1 MTLHPEEVAELRQKS
16 LRGSRHPIER
26 LERGIDTGWILNE
39 YKFFTKEKDIGEYWI
54 SHGKVWGPK
63 CAGKYSV
70 DKEGR
75 ILSGDGRET
84 GFYITEDGKN
94 INRVYGPSPD
104 LPWMK

>member
-1 MTLHPEEVAELRQKS
+1 MTLHPDGLEELARKK
-16 LRGSRHPIER
+16 LRGPRHPAER
-26 LERGIDTGWILNE
+26 LERGIDTGWVLNE

-54 SHGKVWGPK
+54 SDGRIWGPK

-75 ILSGDGRET
+75 ILLGDKPT
-84 GFYITEDGKN
+84 GFYITEDEKN
-94 INRVYGPSPD
+94 VTRVYGPSPN